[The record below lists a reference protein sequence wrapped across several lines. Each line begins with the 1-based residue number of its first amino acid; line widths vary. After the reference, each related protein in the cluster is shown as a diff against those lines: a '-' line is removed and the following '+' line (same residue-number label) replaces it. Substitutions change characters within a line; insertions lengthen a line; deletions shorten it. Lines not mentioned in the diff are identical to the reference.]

1 MAATDCAVACQ
12 AAVAVS
18 RSELLPAWALAAA
31 VSMTARALTDQPVA
45 PLAIRPP
52 VGEAYGRIESPRGEL
67 GFYLVSDGSPA
78 PFRFHIR
85 SPSYINLTPLKLMS
99 VGGTVA
105 DAIVILG
112 SVDIIVGE
120 VDR

>member
-1 MAATDCAVACQ
+1 MHAHLPTATVQ
-12 AAVAVS
+12 
-18 RSELLPAWALAAA
+18 PI
-31 VSMTARALTDQPVA
+31 DQPVA

>member
-1 MAATDCAVACQ
+1 MCGSRLPGMPFPVSDTETLTL
-12 AAVAVS
+12 S
-18 RSELLPAWALAAA
+18 RSA
-31 VSMTARALTDQPVA
+31 TALTVM
-45 PLAIRPP
+45 RPP

>member
-1 MAATDCAVACQ
+1 MRLAEMRQSVKILEQTLDLIPDGPVHAQLPTATVQ
-12 AAVAVS
+12 
-18 RSELLPAWALAAA
+18 PI
-31 VSMTARALTDQPVA
+31 DQPVA